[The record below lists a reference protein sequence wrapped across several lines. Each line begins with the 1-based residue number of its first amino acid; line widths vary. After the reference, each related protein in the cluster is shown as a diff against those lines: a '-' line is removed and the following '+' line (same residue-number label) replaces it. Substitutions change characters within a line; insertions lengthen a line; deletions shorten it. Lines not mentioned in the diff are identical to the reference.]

1 VSTVTFR
8 LGSVD
13 VNLRLGVQ
21 PRVAFQIGP
30 IATLSRNGAK
40 GQRVMAKLILT
51 VDQQCA
57 LAVQFVDSS
66 GNPVPPK
73 GGATW
78 TVSDE
83 TKLTLTG
90 VTPEGTAARIVAAG
104 GLGLCQVAVRE
115 NEIGADNIAVTGAL
129 DVEVIAGEAMSAVI
143 TPGAP
148 EPA

>member
-1 VSTVTFR
+1 M
-8 LGSVD
+8 GSVD

-30 IATLSRNGAK
+30 IATQPRNGARE
-40 GQRVMAKLILT
+40 RVMAKLMLT
-51 VDQQCA
+51 VDQQCP
-57 LAVQFVDSS
+57 LAVQFLDSG

-78 TVSDE
+78 SVSDE

-90 VTPEGTAARIVAAG
+90 ITPEGTAARIVAAG
-104 GLGLCQVAVRE
+104 GLGTCQVAVRE
-115 NEIGADNIAVTGAL
+115 NEVGADNIAVTGAL

-148 EPA
+148 GPA